1 MSLKLAV
8 VGSCN
13 FADAVIMSRVLDDY
27 RAVHS
32 DFTIITGAAKGAD
45 TLAAAY
51 AVKHGLPLIQFAPP
65 AADVT
70 ATPGA
75 TVTQPSRGRQ
85 IVDAAGEM
93 VAFWEES
100 RGTKVLIELARKKGI
115 AVRVVTPLGS
125 EYWY

>member
-13 FADAVIMSRVLDDY
+13 FADAAIMSRVLDEY
-27 RAVHS
+27 RTAHS
-32 DFTIITGAAKGAD
+32 DLTIITGAAKGAD

-65 AADVT
+65 AADSAAT
-70 ATPGA
+70 AGG
-75 TVTQPSRGRQ
+75 TVAQPSRGRQ
-85 IVDAAGEM
+85 IVEAAGEM